1 MRLPIIHVSGLGFPE
16 GPVVLAESGIAFVD
30 LFDQKIRIYRDGAT
44 RDLCVVDGSPN
55 GMRLGPDGALYV
67 ANNGGLS
74 PRPGRGPVFIEPQI
88 TGRIQRVTLDGVCSD
103 FAVRLPGEA
112 PWRPNDLVFTDR
124 GEIVFTEPQNWED
137 LSRKR
142 AGLPYTPYRGGQLL
156 LARRDG
162 SVTHLAKLT
171 GFPNGLAFHPD
182 GSLIVGLTI
191 EHCLLR
197 LAWFGDR
204 VGEPQMWLR
213 FDDGFFPDG
222 MVFHDNHL
230 YVTGSDGDRIAVVN
244 LDGDVVEMIPT
255 PPGSVPTNLC
265 VEGRT
270 LWVTFGISG
279 QLAAYDL

>member
-16 GPVVLAESGIAFVD
+16 GPVVLAEGGIAFVD
-30 LFDQKIRIYRDGAT
+30 LFDQKIRLYRDGAT
-44 RDLCVVDGSPN
+44 RDLCVVEGSPN

-74 PRPGRGPVFIEPQI
+74 PRAGSGPVLIEPQI
-88 TGRIQRVTLDGVCSD
+88 TGRIQRLTLDGVCSD
-103 FAVRLPGEA
+103 FAADLPGEA
-112 PWRPNDLVFTDR
+112 PRRPNDLVFTDR

-156 LARRDG
+156 LARRG
-162 SVTHLAKLT
+162 GAVTHLAKLT

-197 LAWFGDR
+197 LAWFGDH

-222 MVFHDNHL
+222 IVFHDDHL
-230 YVTGSDGDRIAVVN
+230 YVTGGDGDRIAVVN
-244 LDGDVVEMIPT
+244 LDGGVVEMIPT

-265 VEGRT
+265 VESRT